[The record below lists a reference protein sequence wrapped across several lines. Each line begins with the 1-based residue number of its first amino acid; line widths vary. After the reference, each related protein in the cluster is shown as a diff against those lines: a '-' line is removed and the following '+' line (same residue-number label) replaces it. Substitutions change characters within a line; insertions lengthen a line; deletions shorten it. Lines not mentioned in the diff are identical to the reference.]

1 MAFDN
6 NISVTG
12 MVISSIPVGEY
23 DTRVTILTKEKG
35 KVSAF
40 ARGARRPKSML
51 MAGSRPFS
59 FGRFEIYQGKNS
71 NIISSI
77 DISNYFMEITEDIE
91 STYYGFYF
99 LEMADYYS
107 RENLDSKNMLK
118 LLYQTLRALININ
131 IPNRLVRVIY
141 ELKMLVY
148 NGEYPEMFQCINC
161 GNAEGIHIFS
171 ILKGGMICDECCAS
185 IKDGK
190 ELDISTIYTMQY
202 IITSGVEKLYTFK
215 VSNRVLAELENIMK
229 LYLKRYVDKSFNS
242 LEILDTLEYNT
253 MD

>member
-6 NISVTG
+6 NIFVTG
-12 MVISSIPVGEY
+12 MVISAMPVGEY
-23 DTRVTILTKEKG
+23 DTRVTILTKEQG
-35 KVSAF
+35 KISAF
-40 ARGARRPKSML
+40 ARGARRPKSIL

-59 FGRFEIYQGKNS
+59 FGRFEIYKGRNS

-77 DISNYFMEITEDIE
+77 EISNYFMEITDDIE

-99 LEMADYYS
+99 LEIADYYS

-118 LLYQTLRALININ
+118 LLYQTLRALLNKN
-131 IPNRLVRVIY
+131 IPNRLIRVIY

-161 GNAEGIHIFS
+161 GSEQEIHIFS
-171 ILKGGMICDECCAS
+171 VLKGGMICCQCAAGVR
-185 IKDGK
+185 DRK
-190 ELDISTIYTMQY
+190 ELDVSTIYTMQY
-202 IITSGVEKLYTFK
+202 IITSEVEKLYTFK
-215 VSNRVLAELENIMK
+215 VSKNVQSELENVMK
-229 LYLKRYVDKSFNS
+229 SYLERYVDKSFKS
-242 LEILDTLEYNT
+242 LEILDMLEYNT

>member
-6 NISVTG
+6 NIFVTG
-12 MVISSIPVGEY
+12 MVISAMPVGEY
-23 DTRVTILTKEKG
+23 DTRVTLLTKEKG

-59 FGRFEIYQGKNS
+59 FGRFEMYQGKNS
-71 NIISSI
+71 NIISSVE
-77 DISNYFMEITEDIE
+77 ISNYFMEITEDIE

-107 RENLDSKNMLK
+107 RENIDSKNMLR
-118 LLYQTLRALININ
+118 LLYQTLRALLNNN

-148 NGEYPEMFQCINC
+148 NGEYPEMFQCISC
-161 GNAEGIHIFS
+161 GSEEEIKIFS
-171 ILKGGMICDECCAS
+171 AVRGGMICRACAAEVT
-185 IKDGK
+185 DGK
-190 ELDISTIYTMQY
+190 KLDVSTVYTMQY
-202 IITSGVEKLYTFK
+202 IITSEVEKLYTFK
-215 VSNRVLAELENIMK
+215 VSTKVQSELENIMK
-229 LYLKRYVDKSFNS
+229 RYLARYVDKSFKS
-242 LEILDTLEYNT
+242 LEILDMLEYNT

>member
-1 MAFDN
+1 MTFDN
-6 NISVTG
+6 NIFVTG
-12 MVISSIPVGEY
+12 MVISAMPVGEY
-23 DTRVTILTKEKG
+23 DTRVTILTKEQG
-35 KVSAF
+35 KISAF
-40 ARGARRPKSML
+40 ARGARRPKSIL
-51 MAGSRPFS
+51 MAGCRPFS
-59 FGRFEIYQGKNS
+59 FGRFEIYKGRNS

-77 DISNYFMEITEDIE
+77 DISNYFMEITDDIE

-99 LEMADYYS
+99 LEIADYYS

-118 LLYQTLRALININ
+118 LLYQTMRALLNKN
-131 IPNRLVRVIY
+131 IPNRLIRVIY

-161 GNAEGIHIFS
+161 GSEQNIHMFS
-171 ILKGGMICDECCAS
+171 VSKGGMICMECAS
-185 IKDGK
+185 GVKDQK
-190 ELDISTIYTMQY
+190 ELDVSTIYTMQY

-215 VSNRVLAELENIMK
+215 VSTKVQSELERIMK
-229 LYLKRYVDKSFNS
+229 RYLVSYVDKSFKS